1 MVSTSVR
8 HILHKHSC
16 KCTPF
21 AVVQYIV
28 HEQWQIIWYTDLR
41 KAQNILVSCLDR
53 PLQFSFLELHLQWL
67 KLGDASLFLRD
78 PFLHRIRWFKL
89 ELQPGF
95 GSEFVQL
102 CGAGLKTCLSH
113 QSTFTLTDQHAANSS
128 TACSCLSG
136 FPKLTCKAVKQ
147 EQQVRQTWQRFIY
160 FCSVRQSRT
169 ISLHNGLFSHLRHPL
184 APEHP
189 KQGSA
194 ICAYVSYKEQWVVGQ
209 VQLCLPLNQEQYLRW
224 IGRIWRDVFLFVAL
238 SSEPTGPFS
247 PIHFHRLLL
256 SFTKP
261 KYRKE
266 NGTGRSSN
274 DSSKVLCWDEL
285 EMTF

>member
-1 MVSTSVR
+1 M
-8 HILHKHSC
+8 
-16 KCTPF
+16 
-21 AVVQYIV
+21 
-28 HEQWQIIWYTDLR
+28 
-41 KAQNILVSCLDR
+41 SCLDR

-102 CGAGLKTCLSH
+102 CGAGLKTRLSH

-169 ISLHNGLFSHLRHPL
+169 ISLHNGLFSHWRHPL

-224 IGRIWRDVFLFVAL
+224 IGGIWRDVFLFVAL

-247 PIHFHRLLL
+247 PDPL
-256 SFTKP
+256 SQAAFILHKAQIP
-261 KYRKE
+261 QGKWDGAEFKRQLKSFML
-266 NGTGRSSN
+266 RRIRN
-274 DSSKVLCWDEL
+274 DFLNATLYVLPYCKDSANEFNVQFL
-285 EMTF
+285 A